1 MMTKEDI
8 QLMSYEER
16 ISLAAELLQS
26 ITIAQAN
33 DEWDPTIPPE
43 HRKILL
49 ERLKHSV
56 EHPDEGTPMEEF
68 LEELESR
75 YKVPEHV

>member
-8 QLMSYEER
+8 QSMSYEER

-26 ITIAQAN
+26 ITIAHAN
-33 DEWDPTIPPE
+33 DEWDPSIPPE
-43 HRKILL
+43 HRKILE
-49 ERLKHSV
+49 ERLKHSLDN
-56 EHPDEGTPMEEF
+56 PDEGTPWEEF

-75 YKVPEHV
+75 HSVVEHV